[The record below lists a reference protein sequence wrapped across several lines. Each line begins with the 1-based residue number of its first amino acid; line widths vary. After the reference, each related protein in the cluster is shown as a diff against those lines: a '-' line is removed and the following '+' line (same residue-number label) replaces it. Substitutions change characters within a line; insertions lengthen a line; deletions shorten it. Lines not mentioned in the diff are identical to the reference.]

1 MFEKEGK
8 GKRERER
15 GKGKGGEKGE
25 KRGRKQP
32 KLTNKSKD
40 EGRGVPKNMSS
51 IGGRRQLQAKE
62 VE

>member
-1 MFEKEGK
+1 LK
-8 GKRERER
+8 KRERER
-15 GKGKGGEKGE
+15 GKGKEEKEKGE